1 MWDAKSNRIAFGAR
15 RSSPAREPRTPSY
28 GRKHSRGYTD
38 DAALRASVH
47 SSSGHE
53 LDMCITHQANG
64 KREKTKMNRSRTTK
78 RLTARSRRKRSRR
91 QDKTPMHKQLLELRK
106 RFGILTLKE
115 TKRRAIERAVKA
127 AKGDKIL
134 AAALLDVGK
143 NTVYRC
149 FS

>member
-64 KREKTKMNRSRTTK
+64 KREKTKMNRSR
-78 RLTARSRRKRSRR
+78 RKRSRR

-127 AKGDKIL
+127 AKGDK
-134 AAALLDVGK
+134 
-143 NTVYRC
+143 
-149 FS
+149 

>member
-1 MWDAKSNRIAFGAR
+1 
-15 RSSPAREPRTPSY
+15 
-28 GRKHSRGYTD
+28 
-38 DAALRASVH
+38 
-47 SSSGHE
+47 
-53 LDMCITHQANG
+53 
-64 KREKTKMNRSRTTK
+64 
-78 RLTARSRRKRSRR
+78 
-91 QDKTPMHKQLLELRK
+91 MHKQLLELRK